1 MNPRN
6 GLPKPLLYTK
16 DRQKPLVPPILP
28 LTDLP
33 SPSTKNSGSDAYWIP
48 GTLIAASLI
57 FGIGITLV
65 PQTAGA
71 FWPFSILNA
80 AEGGATS
87 PIVHDSSHEL
97 LQGALNSDPSPTQVV
112 GELSTSEGSALIAT
126 AGVGGTIPD
135 AQQALSGGSI
145 STYTVQDGDS
155 ISEIAALHGLSTD
168 TILWANGLTRKSAIR
183 PGMSLIILPVSGV
196 RHTVTKGETLKG
208 IAKAFTSDAGEIAA
222 YNGLD
227 ESAGLIVGTELIIP
241 GGEPQAPA
249 APKKSTII
257 PARVSIKT
265 GGSMGSVRAVGNTS
279 IQGSF
284 GNPLPNGRL
293 SQGIHGWNGIDMAA
307 SKGSPVYAAAAGT
320 VIVSRASGW
329 NGGYGNYVVIDHGDG
344 TQTLYAHLS
353 SDNVSVG
360 QKVSRGQQL
369 GGVGNTGK
377 STGYH
382 LHFEVRGAKNPFA
395 N

>member
-6 GLPKPLLYTK
+6 GPHKPFLYTK

-28 LTDLP
+28 LTNLP
-33 SPSTKNSGSDAYWIP
+33 GPSTKNSGSDAYWIP

-57 FGIGITLV
+57 FGIGITLI

-80 AEGGATS
+80 AEGGTTS
-87 PIVHDSSHEL
+87 PIVHDSSLDL

-126 AGVGGTIPD
+126 AGVGGTVPD

-155 ISEIAALHGLSTD
+155 ISEIAALHGLSID

-183 PGMSLIILPVSGV
+183 PGTSLIILPVSGV
-196 RHTVTKGETLKG
+196 RHTVVKGETLKG
-208 IAKAFTSDAGEIAA
+208 IAKALTSDAGEIAA

-241 GGEPQAPA
+241 GGEPLVPVAK
-249 APKKSTII
+249 KKSTII
-257 PARVSIKT
+257 PAKISIKT
-265 GGSMGSVRAVGNTS
+265 GGSMGSVLAVGDIS

-284 GNPLPNGRL
+284 GNPVPAGRL
-293 SQGIHGWNGIDMAA
+293 SQGLHGWNGVDMAA
-307 SKGSPVYAAAAGT
+307 PKGSPVYAAAAGT

-344 TQTLYAHLS
+344 TQTLYGHLS

-360 QKVSRGQQL
+360 QKVTRGQQL

-395 N
+395 K

>member
-1 MNPRN
+1 MNSRK
-6 GLPKPLLYTK
+6 GLCKPFLYTK
-16 DRQKPLVPPILP
+16 DCQNTLVSPILSLNEP
-28 LTDLP
+28 P
-33 SPSTKNSGSDAYWIP
+33 SSSTKNSDSDAYWIP

-71 FWPFSILNA
+71 FWPFSILKA
-80 AEGGATS
+80 AEGGTAA
-87 PIVHDSSHEL
+87 PMVHDSSIEL

-112 GELSTSEGSALIAT
+112 GELSTTEGSALIAT

-135 AQQALSGGSI
+135 AEHIITGGTI
-145 STYTVQDGDS
+145 STYTVQEGDS
-155 ISEIAALHGLSTD
+155 ISEIASLHGLSTD

-183 PGMSLIILPVSGV
+183 PGMTLIILPVSGV
-196 RHTVTKGETLKG
+196 RHTVVKGETLAG
-208 IAKAFTSDAGEIAA
+208 IAKAFTSDAEEIAA

-227 ESAGLIVGTELIIP
+227 AGAPLIAGSELIIP
-241 GGEPQAPA
+241 GGEPAA
-249 APKKSTII
+249 APVVKKSTII
-257 PARVSIKT
+257 PAKVSIKT
-265 GGSMGSVRAVGNTS
+265 GGSMGAVKSVGDTS
-279 IQGSF
+279 HVGSF
-284 GNPLPNGRL
+284 GNPLPTGRL
-293 SQGIHGWNGIDMAA
+293 SQGIHGWNGVDIAA
-307 SKGSPVYAAAAGT
+307 PKGSPIYAAASGT

-344 TQTLYAHLS
+344 TQTLYGHLS

-360 QKVSRGQQL
+360 QRVTRGQQI

-382 LHFEVRGAKNPFA
+382 LHFEVRGARNPFA
-395 N
+395 G